1 VIMVLVG
8 ERIIHPLCMIDRPW
22 LWVTP
27 MIANDT
33 DAGVIING
41 AHGNRLCTYD
51 TYGSTTDDAIR
62 HIVMGCLCDEGLHML
77 GDQW

>member
-1 VIMVLVG
+1 MVLVG

-27 MIANDT
+27 MLANDT

-41 AHGNRLCTYD
+41 AHEIGYVRMT
-51 TYGSTTDDAIR
+51 
-62 HIVMGCLCDEGLHML
+62 HMVRPL
-77 GDQW
+77 MMQ